1 MEEIISNYEK
11 LCDSM
16 SILIEKSGY
25 RNNFLAG
32 KLGIPT
38 SNFSTKKKK
47 GSWTPAEMKSLI
59 RVIES
64 DELDDYFMGL
74 IMDERKGEETI
85 NHDEAKKIFGWN

>member
-38 SNFSTKKKK
+38 SNFYTKK
-47 GSWTPAEMKSLI
+47 
-59 RVIES
+59 
-64 DELDDYFMGL
+64 
-74 IMDERKGEETI
+74 
-85 NHDEAKKIFGWN
+85 